1 MLGPSHPA
9 VKRKDQT
16 PIAKG
21 KTRPRL
27 QTPSARP
34 RSVDSVG
41 ASVVITDRVR
51 WYRHADYERS
61 LDQIAPRC
69 KAAPGHLDWN
79 LVRPTPGV
87 TDTYAVIIRFA
98 TTEHLRN
105 WMESS
110 ERERLREKVQA
121 LVVGADN
128 FYTSSGLDF
137 WFSPLPAR
145 VQRRPSVESSP

>member
-1 MLGPSHPA
+1 MAGCGLTADLHAWSVSPGGQ
-9 VKRKDQT
+9 KE
-16 PIAKG
+16 
-21 KTRPRL
+21 RPD
-27 QTPSARP
+27 P
-34 RSVDSVG
+34 DCN
-41 ASVVITDRVR
+41 DRVR

-69 KAAPGHLDWN
+69 KAAPGHLDWH